1 MSSVNKRA
9 LRPED
14 IMAKAQFAISMLA
27 KTALL
32 WLTAALIFASLFGAM
47 LSARPD
53 RPGLTFS
60 QTQPA
65 LMTHDRVADA
75 R

>member
-1 MSSVNKRA
+1 
-9 LRPED
+9 
-14 IMAKAQFAISMLA
+14 MAKAQFAISMLA

-53 RPGLTFS
+53 RPGLSFS
-60 QTQPA
+60 QSQDI
-65 LMTHDRVADA
+65 MVASEADLVA
-75 R
+75 ETR

>member
-1 MSSVNKRA
+1 
-9 LRPED
+9 
-14 IMAKAQFAISMLA
+14 MAKAQFAISMLA

-53 RPGLTFS
+53 RPGLSFTS
-60 QTQPA
+60 SEPVMVVGEVDT
-65 LMTHDRVADA
+65 VAET